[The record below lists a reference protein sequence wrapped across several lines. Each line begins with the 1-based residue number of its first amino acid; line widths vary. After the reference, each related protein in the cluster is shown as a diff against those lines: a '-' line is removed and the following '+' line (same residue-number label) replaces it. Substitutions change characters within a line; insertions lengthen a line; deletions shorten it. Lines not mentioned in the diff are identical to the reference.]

1 MKINI
6 PYLLCLICTIMAFV
20 ILGINLFAVYQ
31 LLPIAIFLIF
41 HKKVFLA
48 SKGRYLTFCHQLTI
62 LAFLLYPLTMQLA
75 WRLDLY
81 HIATESSTSG
91 LLFVYLPIY
100 AVSLG
105 LISALIGAILK
116 KHQRSRG

>member
-1 MKINI
+1 MKITI
-6 PYLLCLICTIMAFV
+6 PYLLCLVCSVMVFV

-48 SKGRYLTFCHQLTI
+48 SKGRYLQFCYWLTI
-62 LAFLLYPLTMQLA
+62 LGFLLYPLTMQLA
-75 WRLDLY
+75 WRLDLF
-81 HIATESSTSG
+81 HIATGSSTSG

-100 AVSLG
+100 AVSIG
-105 LISALIGAILK
+105 LVPALIGEILK
-116 KHQRSRG
+116 KRQRSKG